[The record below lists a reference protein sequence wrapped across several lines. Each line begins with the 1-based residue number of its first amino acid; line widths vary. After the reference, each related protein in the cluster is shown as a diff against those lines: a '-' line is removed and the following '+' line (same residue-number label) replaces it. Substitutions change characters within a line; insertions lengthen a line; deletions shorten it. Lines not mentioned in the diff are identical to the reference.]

1 MQEHRSCMRNDGE
14 ETKRTSANKLIIKAY
29 KRMNNEKRHPIM
41 RKIVAKKKKREQR
54 ERLQA
59 TSAIRLW

>member
-1 MQEHRSCMRNDGE
+1 MQENRSCMRNYGE

-41 RKIVAKKKKREQR
+41 RKIVAKKKRGQR
-54 ERLQA
+54 ERVQA
-59 TSAIRLW
+59 TRAIRLW